1 MTFNTDGSIGCTSED
16 IKDNNKV
23 IVRTRGDK
31 VFKYSIFVSFILCSY
46 FCFPVEISLFLSGFV
61 AFEECKR

>member
-31 VFKYSIFVSFILCSY
+31 VFKYSIFVSFILRSY
-46 FCFPVEISLFLSGFV
+46 FCFHAEISLFLSGFV
-61 AFEECKR
+61 AFEECKC